1 MSEKLVLI
9 YDGDCK
15 FCQLSLE
22 FGIRHM
28 KVFPSYVAFQKIE
41 PWAFGLTEEQVRSEI
56 WLVDKGPD
64 QTLRLGG
71 HLAAAAILQMQS
83 NVLYRMAG
91 FLMKTPPT
99 SWLAKIVYR
108 WIAQNRHR
116 LPGGTKQCSI
126 QDNYL
131 ADN

>member
-1 MSEKLVLI
+1 MTSKPVLI

-15 FCQLSLE
+15 FCQLNLE

-41 PWAFGLTEEQVRSEI
+41 PSSFGLTEKQVRSEI
-56 WLVDKGPD
+56 WLVEKGSE
-64 QTLRLGG
+64 QTFNLGG

-83 NVLYRMAG
+83 NLLYRMAG

-108 WIAQNRHR
+108 WIARNRHR
-116 LPGGTKQCSI
+116 LPGGTKECSI

-131 ADN
+131 AGS

>member
-1 MSEKLVLI
+1 MSSKPVLI

-22 FGIRHM
+22 FGIRHT

-41 PWAFGLTEEQVRSEI
+41 PSSFGLTEEQVRSEI

-108 WIAQNRHR
+108 WIARNRHR
-116 LPGGTKQCSI
+116 LPGGTKECSI

-131 ADN
+131 AGS

>member
-1 MSEKLVLI
+1 MTSKPVLI

-28 KVFPSYVAFQKIE
+28 KIFPLYVAFQKIE
-41 PWAFGLTEEQVRSEI
+41 PSSFGLTEKQVRSEI
-56 WLVDKGPD
+56 WLVDNGPH
-64 QTLRLGG
+64 QNLRLGG
-71 HLAAAAILQMQS
+71 HLAAAAILQMQA
-83 NVLYRMAG
+83 NLFYRVAG

-99 SWLAKIVYR
+99 SWLAKVAYR
-108 WIAQNRHR
+108 WIARNRHR

-131 ADN
+131 SGS

>member
-1 MSEKLVLI
+1 MTSKPVLI

-28 KVFPSYVAFQKIE
+28 KIFPLYVAFQKIE
-41 PWAFGLTEEQVRSEI
+41 PSSFGLTEKQVRSEI
-56 WLVDKGPD
+56 WLVDNVPH
-64 QTLRLGG
+64 QNLRLGG
-71 HLAAAAILQMQS
+71 HLAAAAILQMQA
-83 NVLYRMAG
+83 NLFYRVAG

-99 SWLAKIVYR
+99 SWIAKIVYN
-108 WIAQNRHR
+108 WIAKNRHR

-131 ADN
+131 SGS

>member
-1 MSEKLVLI
+1 MTSKAVLI

-28 KVFPSYVAFQKIE
+28 KVFPLYVAFQKIE
-41 PWAFGLTEEQVRSEI
+41 PSSFGLTEKQVRSEI
-56 WLVDKGPD
+56 WLVSEGSDK
-64 QTLRLGG
+64 TLRLGG
-71 HLAAAAILQMQS
+71 HLAAAAILQMQA
-83 NVLYRMAG
+83 NRLYRLAG
-91 FLMKTPPT
+91 YLMKTPPM

-108 WIAQNRHR
+108 WIARNRHR
-116 LPGGTKQCSI
+116 LPGGTKECSI

-131 ADN
+131 AGS

>member
-1 MSEKLVLI
+1 MSSKPVLI

>member
-1 MSEKLVLI
+1 MTSKPVLI

-28 KVFPSYVAFQKIE
+28 KVFPPYVAFQKIE
-41 PWAFGLTEEQVRSEI
+41 PSSFSLTEKQVRSEI
-56 WLVDKGPD
+56 WLVDEGLN
-64 QTLRLGG
+64 QSFRLGG

-83 NVLYRMAG
+83 NLFFRLAG
-91 FLMKTPPT
+91 ALMKTPPT
-99 SWLAKIVYR
+99 SWLAEIAYR
-108 WIAQNRHR
+108 WVARNRHR
-116 LPGGTKQCSI
+116 LPGGARACTI

-131 ADN
+131 SGD

>member
-1 MSEKLVLI
+1 
-9 YDGDCK
+9 
-15 FCQLSLE
+15 
-22 FGIRHM
+22 M

-108 WIAQNRHR
+108 WIARNRHR
-116 LPGGTKQCSI
+116 LPGGTKECSI
-126 QDNYL
+126 QDNYQ
-131 ADN
+131 AAS